1 MPSGHL
7 EFRLGRNVPSALAN
21 SLEKVQRKG
30 VGSSAMGVQLSKDS
44 IDLGIVIS
52 DSEAALA
59 FYRDL
64 LGLEH
69 VADTPM
75 PAGMKGTMHRLLC
88 GSSLIKLVKLDE
100 VPEARPA
107 KGGIAGA
114 TGYRYFT
121 MIVDNLAEI
130 TGAVK
135 AAGHKVRIDAAE
147 IRPGVSI
154 SMVEDPDGNWVEFV
168 QDNS

>member
-1 MPSGHL
+1 
-7 EFRLGRNVPSALAN
+7 
-21 SLEKVQRKG
+21 
-30 VGSSAMGVQLSKDS
+30 MGVQLAKDS
-44 IDLGIVIS
+44 IDLGIVIT
-52 DSEAALA
+52 DSEASLG

-64 LGLEH
+64 LGFDH

-75 PAGMKGTMHRLLC
+75 PAGMQGTMHRLNC
-88 GSSLIKLVKLDE
+88 GSTLIKLVKLDE

-130 TGAVK
+130 TQAVK
-135 AAGHKVRIDAAE
+135 DGGHKVRME
-147 IRPGVSI
+147 NVEVRPGVTI

-168 QDNS
+168 EDRS